1 MMGIAEAFG
10 RYVQGALDGNPPL
23 EGDYLDEEGLLVCG
37 KCHTRRQAIIDFPP
51 APNGKMLVPVIC
63 DCRKA
68 AEQAEA
74 EEKQRLKDMEVIQKL
89 KKQSLMDSRLEEAS
103 FESFKVMKHNER
115 QFRICRRYADAF
127 DEMLARNQGLLLF
140 GGVGTGKTFAA
151 ACIANQL
158 LSKRVPVIMTSFIR
172 LLDSM
177 QSFREEDSILIGRLN
192 RARLLIIDDLGA
204 ERGTDFAL
212 EKVYSIIDSRYR
224 AKLPIILTTNMSYED
239 MKKNADIRY
248 ARIYDRIFE
257 SCYPLQFSGLSWR
270 KGEAVRRYEE
280 MTSFLEGRNEV

>member
-10 RYVQGALDGNPPL
+10 RYVQSVLDNAPPM
-23 EGDYLDEEGLLVCG
+23 EGDYLDEEGLLICG
-37 KCHTRRQAIIDFPP
+37 QCHTRRQAIIDFPSSP
-51 APNGKMLVPVIC
+51 GGKMLVPVMC
-63 DCRKA
+63 NCRKA

-74 EEKQRLKDMEVIQKL
+74 EEKQRLKDMEALQKL

-103 FESFKVMKHNER
+103 FESFRVVKHNER
-115 QFRICRRYADAF
+115 QFRICKRYADAF
-127 DEMLARNQGLLLF
+127 DEMLSRNQGLLLF

-158 LSKRVPVIMTSFIR
+158 LGKRIPVVMTSFIR

-177 QSFREEDSILIGRLN
+177 QSFKEEDSLLINRLN
-192 RARLLIIDDLGA
+192 KAKLLIIDDLGA

-224 AKLPIILTTNMSYED
+224 AKLPIILTTNMSYDD

-248 ARIYDRIFE
+248 ARIYDRIFG
-257 SCYPLQFSGLSWR
+257 SCYPLQFSGISWR

-280 MTSFLEGRNEV
+280 MTSFLEGRA